1 MSELGSLR
9 RALCGSIAALG
20 LLGVAGSSAWA
31 DTFVYSS
38 YSVVGNP
45 SNDQVTIG
53 STANTPVGG
62 TFEYS
67 PPNYGVGQI
76 DVTGQINGTG
86 STVTLD
92 TWCIDA
98 FHILA
103 GSATDTIVNSGG
115 LSAPT
120 LTNNGTAYVAGTTA
134 AANVISSQ
142 VLAEIAAVAYYGDQN
157 INVLNVS
164 AAAQEA
170 IWILEYGT
178 GPGTSGLGWAT
189 FSVNNSAVNSLAATL
204 VSESVGWSSKWLN
217 SIYVSTILADPSGS
231 DNQQLLYLTGAPN
244 GVNEALPLP
253 STWTMMLIGLAGF
266 GFFAFPRTKR
276 RSAGIAAV

>member
-1 MSELGSLR
+1 
-9 RALCGSIAALG
+9 
-20 LLGVAGSSAWA
+20 
-31 DTFVYSS
+31 
-38 YSVVGNP
+38 VVGNP

-53 STANTPVGG
+53 HGANTPVGG
-62 TFEYS
+62 TIELS

-76 DVTGQINGTG
+76 DVTGKVNGTG

-103 GSATDTIVNSGG
+103 TSATDTIVNG
-115 LSAPT
+115 LGT
-120 LTNNGTAYVAGTTA
+120 TFTNNGTAYVAGTTA
-134 AANVISSQ
+134 AANVISSTI
-142 VLAEIAAVAYYGDQN
+142 LDEIAALAYYGDQY
-157 INVLNVS
+157 INNLNVS
-164 AAAQEA
+164 AAVQAA
-170 IWILEYGT
+170 IWTVEYGT
-178 GPGTSGLGWAT
+178 GAGTSGLGWAT

-231 DNQQLLYLTGAPN
+231 DNQQLLYLTGAPPM
-244 GVNEALPLP
+244 VNEALPLP